1 MGNTSSPG
9 TSVSALRSDAQFTV
23 QGMENSGSD
32 PASGNFVGREYFN
45 TVTLAKRLCIA
56 TAGSG
61 TWVSAGN
68 VAAADLVVHAAQ
80 HKDGGHD
87 PLADNT
93 LTDHMF
99 AAKTNI
105 FSASLASDSGN
116 FSGTT
121 WTNIQDLTT
130 VATTTAQTLCVSVS
144 LCLTSADS
152 TGRNAQ
158 FRVLDVTASNTTIYK
173 SVVVQVDHTTQT
185 PLTGVFF
192 YTTPIAGGTRTFRV
206 QGTCSVAGQVKAVGD
221 QSVNTEAVNTPTI
234 QAVIL

>member
-1 MGNTSSPG
+1 
-9 TSVSALRSDAQFTV
+9 
-23 QGMENSGSD
+23 
-32 PASGNFVGREYFN
+32 
-45 TVTLAKRLCIA
+45 
-56 TAGSG
+56 
-61 TWVSAGN
+61 
-68 VAAADLVVHAAQ
+68 
-80 HKDGGHD
+80 
-87 PLADNT
+87 
-93 LTDHMF
+93 
-99 AAKTNI
+99 
-105 FSASLASDSGN
+105 
-116 FSGTT
+116 
-121 WTNIQDLTT
+121 LTT